1 MGNGLSLRL
10 FIENPPPFK
19 RVERRRHNNAESA
32 FVDGSMAEGEAVVRH
47 YLAAGL
53 QPAGF
58 HQSDLDPFET
68 SEVRGDVSADRFDT
82 FEYAQFLQERLGD
95 RLQGT
100 LVPHHIG
107 VYEPAADQVA
117 QVEDLSEHGVNSVVV
132 VGKPHGTA
140 PDNAPYKADVEEV
153 LGALAASPRL
163 RGFEP
168 GAIGIHLRPD
178 EPERIAR
185 KFEAAGGQRLRVMGQ
200 FLDEA
205 DSLVQFIGRLADAF
219 EARGLDVSGLE
230 FNVGLAIFGL
240 KNRGFYARLLRK
252 NTLAC
257 EERFAPLRTRQ
268 QRLDES
274 IRMNLEFAD
283 RAVEAGRQ
291 HGLDIGFSLQP
302 LIEYLPT
309 GRFHPAVDAVIRLA
323 KQLEHRYGE
332 SAVERFSPAAC
343 S

>member
-1 MGNGLSLRL
+1 MSVRL

-19 RVERRRHNNAESA
+19 QVERRRHNNAETA
-32 FVDGSMAEGEAVVRH
+32 FVDGCMSDGEAVVRH

-53 QPAGF
+53 QPTGF

-68 SEVRGDVSADRFDT
+68 SEVRSDVTADRFDT

-95 RLQGT
+95 RFQGA

-107 VYEPAADQVA
+107 VYEPAAEQVA
-117 QVEDLSEHGVNSVVV
+117 RVEALSEHGVNSVVV

-140 PDNAPYKADVEEV
+140 PDNMPYKAEVEDV
-153 LGALAASPRL
+153 LGELAASPRL
-163 RGFEP
+163 HGFEP
-168 GAIGIHLRPD
+168 GAIAIHLRPD

-185 KFEAAGGQRLRVMGQ
+185 KFEAAGGRRLRVMGQ

-205 DSLVQFIGRLADAF
+205 DSLVEFLGRLAETF
-219 EARGLDVSGLE
+219 ESRGLDLSGLE

-240 KNRGFYARLLRK
+240 KNRAFYARLLRK
-252 NTLAC
+252 NALAC
-257 EERFAPLRTRQ
+257 EQRFAPLRTRQ

-274 IRMNLEFAD
+274 IRMNLEFAE
-283 RAVEAGRQ
+283 RVMEAGRR
-291 HGLDIGFSLQP
+291 HGVDIGFSLQP

-309 GRFHPAVDAVIRLA
+309 GRFHPAVDAVVRLA
-323 KQLEHRYGE
+323 KQLERRYGE
-332 SAVERFSPAAC
+332 AALERFAPAAC